1 MKIRFYTST
10 PQNTVKGSGTYTATS
25 TLVDSLRRI
34 GVHVEVIGT
43 KVQLPVY
50 TAERVLYNRWITRL
64 DRSGCDVTVG
74 VDLDG
79 YRVAGTEGPPHV
91 AAIKG
96 VIADELLHERG
107 ITRVMLGIQARCERR
122 HVRKTNLI
130 TTTSAYSAGRIAD
143 LYGPCST
150 VQILPEPID
159 LERWNGLF
167 RANPAEPDSRRFTVL
182 CVCRF
187 YPRKRVDTLLRAAA
201 LLRRDIG
208 NLQVRIVGAGSESRR
223 LQALAVKL
231 ELGNTVEWLGNVDQ
245 AQIAAEYQR
254 CDVFCLPSV
263 QEGFGLVFLEAMAA
277 AKPIVAVH
285 GGAIPEVAPQALF
298 AAPDNPK
305 SLAQQ
310 IATLYAE
317 PARRVSAGKEGQRRV
332 KQFDA
337 PLVARA
343 FVGMLENLLRR
354 SS

>member
-34 GVHVEVIGT
+34 GVRVEVIGT

-79 YRVAGTEGPPHV
+79 YRVAGTGGPPHV

-122 HVRKTNLI
+122 HVRNTNLI

-143 LYGPCST
+143 FYGPCST

-159 LERWNGLF
+159 LERWNELF

-223 LQALAVKL
+223 LR
-231 ELGNTVEWLGNVDQ
+231 GRT
-245 AQIAAEYQR
+245 
-254 CDVFCLPSV
+254 
-263 QEGFGLVFLEAMAA
+263 
-277 AKPIVAVH
+277 
-285 GGAIPEVAPQALF
+285 
-298 AAPDNPK
+298 
-305 SLAQQ
+305 
-310 IATLYAE
+310 
-317 PARRVSAGKEGQRRV
+317 
-332 KQFDA
+332 
-337 PLVARA
+337 
-343 FVGMLENLLRR
+343 
-354 SS
+354 